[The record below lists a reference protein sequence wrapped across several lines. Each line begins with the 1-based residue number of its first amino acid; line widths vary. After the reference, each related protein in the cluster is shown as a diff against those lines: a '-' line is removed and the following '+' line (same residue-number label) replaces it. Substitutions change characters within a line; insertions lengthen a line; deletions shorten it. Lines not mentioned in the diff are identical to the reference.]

1 MKNLKGLLAVLLVL
15 TMALVLGAC
24 GGSKAPAE
32 EEGGYS
38 VTVLDENGD
47 PVVGAMIQLC
57 KDVCV
62 PGVTDAEGTA
72 KFNLPRDTYKVS
84 FLALP
89 AGYIYAD
96 DVQEFCFEGGSREM
110 TIILKAAE

>member
-1 MKNLKGLLAVLLVL
+1 MKNLKYLLTALLVL
-15 TMALVLGAC
+15 AMALVLCAC
-24 GGSKAPAE
+24 GGTEAPAE
-32 EEGGYS
+32 EKGGYS

-72 KFNLPRDTYKVS
+72 KFDLPEDIYKVS
-84 FLALP
+84 FMTLP
-89 AGYIYAD
+89 AGYTYAD
-96 DVQEFCFEGGSREM
+96 DVQEFYFEGGSREM